1 LRHSASFP
9 IDHVDN
15 FKAGLLQWGQQFREI
30 SWLDS
35 NGYRDAYSSFD
46 ALLAVDAASTLSQD
60 PHGAFNALKSFHRQ
74 ANDWLFGYLSYDLKN
89 DVESLGSK
97 NFDGL
102 DFPGLYFFRPRR
114 IIRIRGKVA
123 EFLYL
128 HSDSGNILQDFNAIN
143 RLANRRIPDKM
154 VPSGGL
160 KIHLRI
166 YKDEYFAKVR
176 ALQEHIRRGDIYEV
190 NYCQEFFSGE
200 ADIHPL
206 KTFSNLNK
214 RSLAPFSAYFKT
226 GHLYLL
232 SASPERFLKK
242 SGSKIISQPMK
253 GTARRSGRPKEDLEL
268 IKNLEEDPKE
278 RAENI
283 MIVDLVRNDLSKHAI
298 RGSVHVE
305 ELCKVYSFR
314 QVHQMISTITAEV
327 ETDTSAV
334 DILRDSFPMGS
345 MTGAPKVSAMNLIEE
360 FEANKRGL
368 YSGALGYFDP
378 EGGFDFNV
386 VIRSIL
392 YNEERNY
399 VSFCVGSAITAGSV
413 AAAEYQ
419 ECLLKAKAM
428 REVLENG

>member
-1 LRHSASFP
+1 MRHSASFP

-15 FKAGLLQWGQQFREI
+15 FKAGLLLWGQQFREVT
-30 SWLDS
+30 WLDS
-35 NGYRDAYSSFD
+35 NGHRDAYSSFD
-46 ALLAVDAASTLSQD
+46 ALLAVEAATTLSHD
-60 PHGAFNALKSFHRQ
+60 PHGAFNALKAFHRQ
-74 ANDWLFGYLSYDLKN
+74 ENDWLFGYLSYDLKN
-89 DVESLGSK
+89 DVESLGSE

-114 IIRIRGKVA
+114 IIRIRGKMA

-128 HSDSGNILQDFNAIN
+128 QSDSGSILHDFNAIN
-143 RLANRRIPDKM
+143 SLANRLVPDKTES
-154 VPSGGL
+154 SGGL
-160 KIHLRI
+160 KIQLRI

-176 ALQEHIRRGDIYEV
+176 ALQEHIRRGDIYEA
-190 NYCQEFFSGE
+190 NYCQEFYSVE

-242 SGSKIISQPMK
+242 SGTRIISQPMK
-253 GTARRSGRPKEDLEL
+253 GTARRSGRPEKDLEL
-268 IKNLEEDPKE
+268 IKNLEADLKE

-283 MIVDLVRNDLSKHAI
+283 MIVDLVRNDLSRHAV
-298 RGSVHVE
+298 RGSVQVE
-305 ELCKVYSFR
+305 ELCKVYSFK
-314 QVHQMISTITAEV
+314 QVHQMISTISAEV
-327 ETDTSAV
+327 EMDTCAV
-334 DILRDSFPMGS
+334 EILRDAFPMGS
-345 MTGAPKVSAMNLIEE
+345 MTGAPKVSAMKLIEE
-360 FEANKRGL
+360 FEASKRGL

-392 YNEERNY
+392 YNEERKY
-399 VSFCVGSAITAGSV
+399 VSFCVGSAITASSV